1 MNYNVISR
9 PKLPRNKYGD
19 VQGKSGTITSTSLFG
34 KSETT
39 SSSNVEINDFI
50 GSTSDENG
58 VRGLVPAPKTN
69 ANEPLGTL
77 NDNVK
82 FLKGSGTWVDI
93 PISRYTEENV
103 NKDGVNLNGN
113 FTVSDTLTAN
123 TLNVLGSAHFW
134 ELVIDKVKATGG
146 NLLITPASFKVD
158 FVGDV
163 INYNVDAT
171 QSPFNVMF
179 YNETEGTG
187 ILGLQELF
195 TNQNVTQLKAKRLYM
210 KRSDGDNQIVTECQI
225 GDMVRCKTL
234 NIDDSGSEFSN
245 KDYWTFV
252 LATGSEEFQG
262 EDCLYID
269 VFYQYVSNGTTYG
282 VGTTLQYNDSP
293 TTTPVYHNNDM
304 LYDDAYTVV
313 IFSGDVSNGTYTY
326 FNSDYNGSV
335 SWDGTKWTFAG
346 SGTDVYPGTSEEINC
361 TGELFL
367 FECVNDNRFSSPVLK
382 ISDKYGKGGLTNYF
396 YVSGKYYTDVYSEDS
411 GSSDEPLLDSFTFG
425 YGDFNPEVG
434 DDLVCLGH
442 LWNAERQGALLISA
456 YDPMDPELRAP
467 AIAQY
472 MGIRT
477 FTTLSP
483 YRTSS
488 IAANGNTFMGK
499 FLVNN
504 NGTYMDIDEKLNI
517 YTADITTGLEK
528 VGIHLDGEN
537 STIKLIG
544 STEIRQNAD
553 GEVDTLTVW
562 DSDDMMRVKISP
574 EAIPN
579 KSNIQQE
586 INPTSSLQFRNNG
599 TSNNYAVTIHHTWT
613 EFIWSWDHRWQY
625 YVSTGGYIKFFQ
637 YCNIGTFQS
646 GSKITL
652 SNLYTSL
659 TSRAYFK
666 GGDKITTRSASG
678 RTQSITDVIIRL
690 KRKSGSSY
698 VNVTSKTLTSGSTIT
713 VSDESATISYPNS
726 IWDNYNVGT
735 TGSYRIEL
743 EFVYNPYA
751 SITYTSE
758 QSDPSIDFYNNLW
771 STINIVQ
778 PSASMTRIGRNGL
791 VFNTESSGQYFYA
804 GNDGIEMK
812 WGDASITLDSSKGLK
827 MCPVIETL
835 TSSNTQ
841 ISESASIVNATGYTS
856 NTTIY
861 LPSASTYGIGRE
873 LIIYGNDFVTVAVRY
888 SGKILTPKGTENSIT
903 NYPSASTNPFNEYSS
918 YSLSTTYDVNEN
930 DGDGGTTTRYYRSH
944 TPILRLINLGT
955 NWLKI

>member
-1 MNYNVISR
+1 MEYKVINR
-9 PKLPRNKYGD
+9 PKLSRNKYGEVD
-19 VQGKSGTITSTSLFG
+19 DKEGVSGGNSYFSSTS
-34 KSETT
+34 
-39 SSSNVEINDFI
+39 SNNSGGSGVEYKEFV
-50 GSTSDENG
+50 GSTATQDG
-58 VRGLVPAPKTN
+58 KKGLVPAPQTN
-69 ANEPLGTL
+69 NDEPLID
-77 NDNVK
+77 NDNQK
-82 FLKGSGTWVDI
+82 FLKGTGAWVDI

-103 NKDGVNLNGN
+103 NKDGINLNGN

-158 FVGDV
+158 YVGDV

-179 YNETEGTG
+179 YNQSQRTG

-195 TNQNVTQLKAKRLYM
+195 TNQNVTQLKGKRLYM

-252 LATGSEEFQG
+252 LGTGTQEYQG

-269 VFYQYVSNGTTYG
+269 VLYQYVANGTTYG
-282 VGTTLQYNDSP
+282 AGTT
-293 TTTPVYHNNDM
+293 
-304 LYDDAYTVV
+304 
-313 IFSGDVSNGTYTY
+313 ITYQE
-326 FNSDYNGSV
+326 DY
-335 SWDGTKWTFAG
+335 
-346 SGTDVYPGTSEEINC
+346 I
-361 TGELFL
+361 
-367 FECVNDNRFSSPVLK
+367 
-382 ISDKYGKGGLTNYF
+382 
-396 YVSGKYYTDVYSEDS
+396 EDS

-425 YGDFNPEVG
+425 YGDFDPEVG

-442 LWNAERQGALLISA
+442 LWNGERQGAILISA
-456 YDPMDPELRAP
+456 YDPMDPELKAP

-483 YRTSS
+483 YRVSS

-499 FLVNN
+499 FLVNY
-504 NGTYMDIDEKLNI
+504 NGTFMDIDEKLNL

-544 STEIRQNAD
+544 STEIRQNTD
-553 GEVDTLTVW
+553 GVVDTLTVW
-562 DSDDMMRVKISP
+562 DSDDIMRVKISP
-574 EAIPN
+574 ESIPN

-599 TSNNYAVTIHHTWT
+599 TSNNYGVTVHHTWT

-666 GGDKITTRSASG
+666 GGDKITTRSTSG

-726 IWDNYNVGT
+726 IWDNYNIGT

-758 QSDPSIDFYNNLW
+758 QSNPSIDFYNNLW

-791 VFNTESSGQYFYA
+791 VFNTDQSGQYFYA
-804 GNDGIEMK
+804 GNGGIEMK
-812 WGDASITLDSSKGLK
+812 WGDVGISLDSSYGFRQYKKTYTVNTSG
-827 MCPVIETL
+827 
-835 TSSNTQ
+835 TSSSYYQ
-841 ISESASIVNATGYTS
+841 YSIPVDADV
-856 NTTIY
+856 I
-861 LPSASTYGIGRE
+861 
-873 LIIYGNDFVTVAVRY
+873 FVTGSYVRLITTA
-888 SGKILTPKGTENSIT
+888 SSNIPEGKDLIVVGNSST
-903 NYPSASTNPFNEYSS
+903 SYGSANIVEQSISV
-918 YSLSTTYDVNEN
+918 STTPDAEGFY
-930 DGDGGTTTRYYRSH
+930 H
-944 TPILRLINLGT
+944 TASGSFSKVRKHFIWHNLE
-955 NWLKI
+955 WWEI

>member
-1 MNYNVISR
+1 MEYKVINR
-9 PKLPRNKYGD
+9 PKLSRNKYGEVD
-19 VQGKSGTITSTSLFG
+19 NKEGVSGGNTYFSS
-34 KSETT
+34 T
-39 SSSNVEINDFI
+39 SSSNSGSSVEYSEFV
-50 GSTSDENG
+50 GSTATRDG
-58 VRGLVPAPKTN
+58 RKGLVPAPQTN
-69 ANEPLGTL
+69 NDEPLID
-77 NDNVK
+77 NDNQK
-82 FLKGSGTWVDI
+82 FLKGTGAWVDI

-103 NKDGVNLNGN
+103 NKDGINLNGN
-113 FTVSDTLTAN
+113 FTVSDTLTTN

-134 ELVIDKVKATGG
+134 ELIIDKVKATGG
-146 NLLITPASFKVD
+146 NLLITPGSFKVD

-163 INYNVDAT
+163 INYTVDET
-171 QSPFNVMF
+171 LSPFDVMF

-187 ILGLQELF
+187 IKGLKELF
-195 TNQNVTQLKAKRLYM
+195 SLNSVTQLNGQRLYM
-210 KRSDGDNQIVTECQI
+210 KRSDGDNQIVSECQI

-252 LATGSEEFQG
+252 LGTGSEEFQG

-269 VFYQYVSNGTTYG
+269 VFYQYVANGNTYG
-282 VGTTLQYNDSP
+282 L
-293 TTTPVYHNNDM
+293 
-304 LYDDAYTVV
+304 
-313 IFSGDVSNGTYTY
+313 
-326 FNSDYNGSV
+326 GSTI
-335 SWDGTKWTFAG
+335 SQESA
-346 SGTDVYPGTSEEINC
+346 SSTDLSQ
-361 TGELFL
+361 
-367 FECVNDNRFSSPVLK
+367 
-382 ISDKYGKGGLTNYF
+382 
-396 YVSGKYYTDVYSEDS
+396 
-411 GSSDEPLLDSFTFG
+411 FTFG

-442 LWNAERQGALLISA
+442 LWNGERQGAILISA
-456 YDPMDPELRAP
+456 YDSMDPDLKAP

-472 MGIRT
+472 IGIRT

-483 YRTSS
+483 YRVSS

-499 FLVNN
+499 FLVNY

-562 DSDDMMRVKISP
+562 DSGDIMRVKISP

-586 INPTSSLQFRNNG
+586 INPTSNLQFRNNG

-625 YVSTGGYIKFFQ
+625 YVSQGGYIKFFQ

-652 SNLYTSL
+652 SSLYTNL

-666 GGDKITTRSASG
+666 GGEHMTTRSASG

-713 VSDESATISYPNS
+713 VTDETATITYPNY
-726 IWDNYNVGT
+726 IWDNYT
-735 TGSYRIEL
+735 IETAGSYRIEL

-751 SITYTSE
+751 SITYSSE
-758 QSDPSIDFYNNLW
+758 QNNPSIDFYNNLW

-791 VFNTESSGQYFYA
+791 VFNTDQAGQYFYA

-812 WGDASITLDSSKGLK
+812 WGDASITLDSSQGLK
-827 MCPVIETL
+827 LCPVIETL

-841 ISESASIVNATGYTS
+841 ISERASIVNATGYTS

-873 LIIYGNDFVTVAVRY
+873 LIIYGNDFVTVAIRY
-888 SGKILTPKGTENSIT
+888 SGKILIPKGTENS
-903 NYPSASTNPFNEYSS
+903 NSYYPSASTNPYNEYSS
-918 YSLSTTYDVNEN
+918 YSLSSTYDVNED

-944 TPILRLINLGT
+944 TPVLKLINLGT

>member
-1 MNYNVISR
+1 M
-9 PKLPRNKYGD
+9 KK
-19 VQGKSGTITSTSLFG
+19 
-34 KSETT
+34 
-39 SSSNVEINDFI
+39 
-50 GSTSDENG
+50 
-58 VRGLVPAPKTN
+58 GLVPAPQTN
-69 ANEPLGTL
+69 NDEPLID
-77 NDNVK
+77 NDNQK
-82 FLKGSGTWVDI
+82 FLKGTGAWVDI
-93 PISRYTEENV
+93 PISRYSEENV
-103 NKDGVNLNGN
+103 NKDGINLNGN

-158 FVGDV
+158 YVGDV

-179 YNETEGTG
+179 YNQSQGTG

-245 KDYWTFV
+245 KDYWTFI
-252 LATGSEEFQG
+252 LGTGTQEYQG
-262 EDCLYID
+262 DDCLYID
-269 VFYQYVSNGTTYG
+269 VLYQYVSNGNTFGIGTSIEWVDTPPDTHLTFHNEDMEIG
-282 VGTTLQYNDSP
+282 VDYMTGPYQ
-293 TTTPVYHNNDM
+293 
-304 LYDDAYTVV
+304 VV
-313 IFSGDVSNGTYTY
+313 IFTSDKSSGTTDLMFNNSISQFDAEHYGGTIT
-326 FNSDYNGSV
+326 
-335 SWDGTKWTFAG
+335 WDGSKWTFSETG
-346 SGTDVYPGTSEEINC
+346 QEIYPNTSFTYNNGGN
-361 TGELFL
+361 TGYL
-367 FECVNDNRFSSPVLK
+367 ECVYDSRWTDPVLK
-382 ISDKYGKGGLTNYF
+382 IIDKDGNTLDGIINYAWGQFYIEDYVEPSDTPA
-396 YVSGKYYTDVYSEDS
+396 TD
-411 GSSDEPLLDSFTFG
+411 PLLDTFTFG

-442 LWNAERQGALLISA
+442 LWNGERQGAILISA
-456 YDPMDPELRAP
+456 YDPMDPELKAP

-483 YRTSS
+483 YRVSS

-499 FLVNN
+499 FLVNY

-553 GEVDTLTVW
+553 GVVDTLTVW
-562 DSDDMMRVKISP
+562 DSDDIMRVKISP
-574 EAIPN
+574 ESIPN

-586 INPTSSLQFRNNG
+586 INPTSNLQFRNNG
-599 TSNNYAVTIHHTWT
+599 TSNNYGVTIHHTWT

-625 YVSTGGYIKFFQ
+625 YVSAGGYIKFFQ

-726 IWDNYNVGT
+726 IWDNYNIGT

-758 QSDPSIDFYNNLW
+758 QSNPSIDFYNNLW

-791 VFNTESSGQYFYA
+791 VFNTDQSGQYFYA
-804 GNDGIEMK
+804 GNGGIEMK
-812 WGDASITLDSSKGLK
+812 WGDVGISLDSSYGFREYKKTYTVNTSG
-827 MCPVIETL
+827 
-835 TSSNTQ
+835 TSSSYYQ
-841 ISESASIVNATGYTS
+841 YSIPVDADV
-856 NTTIY
+856 I
-861 LPSASTYGIGRE
+861 
-873 LIIYGNDFVTVAVRY
+873 FVTGSYVRLITTA
-888 SGKILTPKGTENSIT
+888 SSNIPEGKDLIVVGNS
-903 NYPSASTNPFNEYSS
+903 
-918 YSLSTTYDVNEN
+918 STTYGSANIVEQSISVS
-930 DGDGGTTTRYYRSH
+930 TTPDAEGYYH
-944 TPILRLINLGT
+944 TASGSFSKVRKHFIWHNLE
-955 NWLKI
+955 WWEI

>member
-1 MNYNVISR
+1 MEYKVINR
-9 PKLPRNKYGD
+9 PKLSRNKYGEVED
-19 VQGKSGTITSTSLFG
+19 KEGVSGGNSYFSSTSSNNG
-34 KSETT
+34 GGSGVEYSEF
-39 SSSNVEINDFI
+39 V
-50 GSTSDENG
+50 GSTATRDG
-58 VRGLVPAPKTN
+58 KKGLVPAPQTN
-69 ANEPLGTL
+69 NDEPLID
-77 NDNVK
+77 NDNQK
-82 FLKGSGTWVDI
+82 FLKGTGAWVDI

-103 NKDGVNLNGN
+103 NKDGINLNGN

-158 FVGDV
+158 YVGDV

-171 QSPFNVMF
+171 QLPFSVMF
-179 YNETEGTG
+179 YNQSEGTG

-245 KDYWTFV
+245 KDYWTFI
-252 LATGSEEFQG
+252 LGTGTQQYQG

-269 VFYQYVSNGTTYG
+269 VLYQYVANGNTYG
-282 VGTTLQYNDSP
+282 VGTTITYQD
-293 TTTPVYHNNDM
+293 TPIDTHLTLHQNEQISSITDE
-304 LYDDAYTVV
+304 DQVV
-313 IFSGDVSNGTYTY
+313 IITTAQSNMFYAY
-326 FNSDYNGSV
+326 FNSTYHGNI
-335 SWDGTKWTFAG
+335 SWDGTKWNFDETSNSISLG
-346 SGTDVYPGTSEEINC
+346 SS
-361 TGELFL
+361 FL
-367 FECVNDNRFSSPVLK
+367 FSDGGEVCICQCVMDSRWEYPVIKFRNTQGHYIYNQLYA
-382 ISDKYGKGGLTNYF
+382 YGFF
-396 YVSGKYYTDVYSEDS
+396 YTEDYIEDS
-411 GSSDEPLLDSFTFG
+411 GSSTEPLLDSFKFG
-425 YGDFNPEVG
+425 YGDFDPEVG

-442 LWNAERQGALLISA
+442 LWNAERQGAILISA

-483 YRTSS
+483 YRVSS

-499 FLVNN
+499 FLVNY
-504 NGTYMDIDEKLNI
+504 NGTFMDIDEKLNI

-562 DSDDMMRVKISP
+562 DSDDIMRVKISP

-579 KSNIQQE
+579 KNNIQQE

-599 TSNNYAVTIHHTWT
+599 TSNNYGVTIHHTWT

-625 YVSTGGYIKFFQ
+625 YVSDGGYIKFFQ

-666 GGDKITTRSASG
+666 GGDKINTRSTSG

-698 VNVTSKTLTSGSTIT
+698 VNVTSKTLTSGSSITIL
-713 VSDESATISYPNS
+713 DESATISYPNA
-726 IWDNYNVGT
+726 IWDNYNIGT

-758 QSDPSIDFYNNLW
+758 QSNPSIDFYNNLW

-791 VFNTESSGQYFYA
+791 VFNTDQSGQYFYA
-804 GNDGIEMK
+804 GNGGIEMK
-812 WGDASITLDSSKGLK
+812 WGDVGISLDSSYGFRQYKKTYTVNTSG
-827 MCPVIETL
+827 
-835 TSSNTQ
+835 TSSSPYTYS
-841 ISESASIVNATGYTS
+841 IPVDADVIFVTGSYVRLTTTASS
-856 NTTIY
+856 NI
-861 LPSASTYGIGRE
+861 PEGKE
-873 LIIYGNDFVTVAVRY
+873 LIVVGN
-888 SGKILTPKGTENSIT
+888 S
-903 NYPSASTNPFNEYSS
+903 
-918 YSLSTTYDVNEN
+918 STTYGSANVIEQNVSISI
-930 DGDGGTTTRYYRSH
+930 GDGEGGYIGSGSTTLVNYRKH
-944 TPILRLINLGT
+944 FIWHNLE
-955 NWLKI
+955 WWEI